1 MAAMIVIKCLPNPK
15 AYLDISPASRKV
27 SKVIADTCLPASSS
41 AAFSRF
47 GRECSPLRL
56 ELSFAVDSSFPQK
69 FNIVRQEQQQADN
82 MVVIATLLLL
92 LCLNINQATAAS
104 ATRFPDI
111 KSSTT
116 PSPTKSAS
124 TGTTAS
130 CQAALRECAL
140 FSVDEASLD
149 NVYQQAFSAML
160 QKQRLEY
167 QHNLVKARDFLINL
181 MNLFILNPDLPPD
194 SRSCQG
200 ADSTPVTILNDP
212 TATLPKVDSVPDIT
226 VRKLEQCVVNEWSSW
241 SNPFAFGVIER
252 RRTVVQ
258 KGVCCPD
265 DLVQQVNVSAYI
277 GSTDTVFQNK
287 DNVGEYFHNDFLN
300 KQPRDILL
308 IIDTSSSIF
317 SEDFEY

>member
-1 MAAMIVIKCLPNPK
+1 MFKQMEKN
-15 AYLDISPASRKV
+15 IS
-27 SKVIADTCLPASSS
+27 SKVLSLRDYNADFLFLACLLLVSLPIC
-41 AAFSRF
+41 AFVIF
-47 GRECSPLRL
+47 
-56 ELSFAVDSSFPQK
+56 SFYLACFAHRSC
-69 FNIVRQEQQQADN
+69 NIVRQEQQQADN

-104 ATRFPDI
+104 ATRFPDT

-226 VRKLEQCVVNEWSSW
+226 VRKVN
-241 SNPFAFGVIER
+241 
-252 RRTVVQ
+252 
-258 KGVCCPD
+258 K
-265 DLVQQVNVSAYI
+265 
-277 GSTDTVFQNK
+277 
-287 DNVGEYFHNDFLN
+287 
-300 KQPRDILL
+300 
-308 IIDTSSSIF
+308 
-317 SEDFEY
+317 